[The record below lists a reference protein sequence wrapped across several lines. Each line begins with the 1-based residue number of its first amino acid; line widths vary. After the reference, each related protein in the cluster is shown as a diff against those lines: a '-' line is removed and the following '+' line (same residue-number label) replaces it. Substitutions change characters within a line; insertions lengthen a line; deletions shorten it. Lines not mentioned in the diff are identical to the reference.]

1 MKKKIVFL
9 VLVLSLIL
17 PITGCKSSKSYT
29 FKVETNDSIEVTLD
43 NNKNG
48 YDMKSTIP
56 FIVKENGKNISE
68 GTFIKNEYYKT
79 YIEAAKQ
86 DSNYKIIDSSSN
98 NDIEYI
104 FYSYNNSEYVYVIN
118 IKNSKTGVVLT
129 NKISEEKAKE
139 CFKLLTFKLKK

>member
-1 MKKKIVFL
+1 MKKKIFIL
-9 VLVLSLIL
+9 GFILSLIL
-17 PITGCKSSKSYT
+17 ITGCTTSKSYT
-29 FKVETNDSIEVTLD
+29 FKVETNDSVEVTL
-43 NNKNG
+43 NTTKND
-48 YDMKSTIP
+48 YDITSTIP
-56 FIVKENGKNISE
+56 FTVKQNNKTISE

-98 NDIEYI
+98 NDIEYT
-104 FYSYNNSEYVYVIN
+104 FYSYNDSEYTHVIN

-139 CFKLLTFKLKK
+139 CFKLLTFKLKE